1 LDRGEVGEEL
11 VDFGRALFFGVALVV
26 EEDVYLCPVDVG
38 VASARGIMFEVDGV
52 AILGEEF
59 FSFPGGG
66 DWGRFGCVILK
77 PFLRLQAYNLC
88 ICT

>member
-1 LDRGEVGEEL
+1 MGEEL

-59 FSFPGGG
+59 FFFPW
-66 DWGRFGCVILK
+66 WGRLGQVW
-77 PFLRLQAYNLC
+77 LC
-88 ICT
+88 HFKAFFEVAGL